1 MKEIRRT
8 GFTLI
13 EMMAVVGIIALVT
26 AMVLPTVARLFR
38 ASSDEQ
44 ARQILSAALT
54 GARAKAIEDAEY
66 RIVHVQV
73 GKEGSTWV
81 CSMAGRDEGRGMEF
95 GGVGLLWPRRIP
107 GRIAFGGIAAKFLL
121 ADGYRENL
129 TDGVLEDFTE
139 FNIGFSPDGM
149 VVTDINGAAFALDS
163 TSPVFGMDD
172 TGPAIWDR
180 YRWAEFGVRAVTYFP
195 YPELRS
201 RPATTNDPELEE
213 TRTAYLNANSQFLA
227 LSPLTGR
234 VMEAK

>member
-1 MKEIRRT
+1 
-8 GFTLI
+8 
-13 EMMAVVGIIALVT
+13 MAVVGIIALVT

-180 YRWAEFGVRAVTYFP
+180 CRWADFGVRAVTYFP
-195 YPELRS
+195 YPKLKALPAIAGANEIS
-201 RPATTNDPELEE
+201 RTQ
-213 TRTAYLNANSQFLA
+213 YLNENAQFLA

>member
-1 MKEIRRT
+1 
-8 GFTLI
+8 
-13 EMMAVVGIIALVT
+13 MMAVIGIIALVT

-73 GKEGSTWV
+73 GMEGSTWV

-107 GRIAFGGIAAKFLL
+107 GRIAFGGITDDFLVL
-121 ADGYRENL
+121 AGDDYRLNL
-129 TDGVLEDFTE
+129 TDNDLEDFTN
-139 FNIGFSPDGM
+139 FSVGFSPNGQVITGIGDSDNDG
-149 VVTDINGAAFALDS
+149 TEDFRLNGI
-163 TSPVFGMDD
+163 SPVFGDGED
-172 TGPAIWDR
+172 AIWQTCPP
-180 YRWAEFGVRAVTYFP
+180 AELGVRAVAYFA
-195 YPELRS
+195 YPEVRS
-201 RPATTNDPELEE
+201 RPATTTDPEREE